1 MLCSAV
7 CWISYK
13 TPVAWSPSSSPTSE
27 KWTSGNSLGGSLRRC
42 LALTALLDRSP
53 SEWAEITH
61 PFHPL
66 RGKSFP
72 ILQKKRVS
80 GIDVVVLWTSLG
92 ESVAI
97 PREWTDH
104 ADPSPFSPPAILDG
118 ECLLALASLMESL
131 KQKVKKELDK

>member
-1 MLCSAV
+1 MRAR
-7 CWISYK
+7 
-13 TPVAWSPSSSPTSE
+13 P
-27 KWTSGNSLGGSLRRC
+27 RRC
-42 LALTALLDRSP
+42 SDLTSLLNHRP

-66 RGKSFP
+66 RGQTFP
-72 ILQKKRVS
+72 ILGKKRVS

-104 ADPSPFSPPAILDG
+104 ADPTLFSPPSILDG
-118 ECLLALASLMESL
+118 ECLVALTGLLESL
-131 KQKVKKELDK
+131 KQEVKKELDK